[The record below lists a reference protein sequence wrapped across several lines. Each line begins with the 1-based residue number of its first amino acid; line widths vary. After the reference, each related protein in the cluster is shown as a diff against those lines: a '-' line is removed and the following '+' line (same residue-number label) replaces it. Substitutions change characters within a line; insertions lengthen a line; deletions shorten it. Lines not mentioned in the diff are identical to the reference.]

1 MPESGKHGWETWV
14 GSGEGGA
21 GMDKENVWKSRLAK
35 VREKSRP
42 VEGCYFF
49 GAKSGHFPLGF
60 ESCQVHA
67 LAKTCTDLADIADA
81 KQEAGLRT
89 SSHL

>member
-1 MPESGKHGWETWV
+1 MSESGKHGWETWV
-14 GSGEGGA
+14 GSGEGGD

-42 VEGCYFF
+42 VEG
-49 GAKSGHFPLGF
+49 AKSGHFPLGF
-60 ESCQVHA
+60 ESCQVCA

-81 KQEAGLRT
+81 KQEASLRT